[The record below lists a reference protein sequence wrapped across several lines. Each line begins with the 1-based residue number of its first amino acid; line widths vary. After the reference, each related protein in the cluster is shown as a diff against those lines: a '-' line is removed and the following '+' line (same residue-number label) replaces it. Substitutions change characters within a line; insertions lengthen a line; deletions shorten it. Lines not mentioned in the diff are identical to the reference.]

1 MKYFYTHL
9 IEIESVSM
17 GLDKLGL
24 SGEQKKHLANLV
36 DSSIHHSI
44 LDVVMSELSPPD
56 KRIFLQICKE
66 DDHSK
71 LWKFLNEKIDNIEE
85 KVKKCADDLKLQLH
99 NDLREARE
107 K

>member
-17 GLDKLGL
+17 ELDKLDL
-24 SGEQKKHLANLV
+24 SGEQKKHLANLI

-44 LDVVMSELSPPD
+44 LDVVMSELSPQD
-56 KRIFLQICKE
+56 KRVFLQVCKE

-85 KVKKCADDLKLQLH
+85 KIKKCADDLKLQLH
-99 NDLREARE
+99 KDLREARE